1 MLNLRRFGLNEL
13 AYQIGK
19 WFDSVTHHSWFLPH
33 LVGWRVLISNPD
45 CIRTK
50 AERRKNV
57 RVSHHDFSCS
67 QAFSLPFIS
76 HPVLSWAE
84 HDPAMDCQLSLI
96 RGSLSLIWGLC
107 RKNRD
112 GRRQRENVK
121 KWAAV
126 MSLQR
131 SGTFLRCITDRS
143 GLCFRED
150 NNSLIWI
157 RREITCYI
165 H

>member
-1 MLNLRRFGLNEL
+1 MNLPKKWMCEHNLQKIT
-13 AYQIGK
+13 YQIGK
-19 WFDSVTHHSWFLPH
+19 WFDCVTRHSWFLPH
-33 LVGWRVLISNPD
+33 LVGWWVLISNPD

-57 RVSHHDFSCS
+57 RVSHHDVSCS

-96 RGSLSLIWGLC
+96 RGSLSLIWGLS

-112 GRRQRENVK
+112 GRRQRKFKEVGCRNVLVEVRNFSEIHYRPE
-121 KWAAV
+121 WV
-126 MSLQR
+126 M
-131 SGTFLRCITDRS
+131 F
-143 GLCFRED
+143 
-150 NNSLIWI
+150 
-157 RREITCYI
+157 
-165 H
+165 